1 MGASDLRTAF
11 AVSDFAFGEPD
22 AAAGAFY
29 WVFDADW
36 GDYGA
41 AAGGDFQG
49 MSAEWNGMADCRG
62 ACTYS
67 FACGGTGKAV
77 RQAAEK
83 KMKKIVIIF
92 TYRAC
97 VGSLNSV

>member
-1 MGASDLRTAF
+1 
-11 AVSDFAFGEPD
+11 
-22 AAAGAFY
+22 
-29 WVFDADW
+29 
-36 GDYGA
+36 
-41 AAGGDFQG
+41 

-83 KMKKIVIIF
+83 KIKNCLSFLLIALAWLFEFCIIEE
-92 TYRAC
+92 TKEKG
-97 VGSLNSV
+97 GSPHES